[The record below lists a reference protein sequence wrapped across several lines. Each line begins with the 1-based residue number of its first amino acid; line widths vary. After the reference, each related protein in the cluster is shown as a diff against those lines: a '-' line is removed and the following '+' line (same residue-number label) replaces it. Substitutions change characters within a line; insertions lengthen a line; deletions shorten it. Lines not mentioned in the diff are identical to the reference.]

1 VWENLKLHHNNS
13 PLNNTSNL
21 TQGVSNFNT
30 WCPLRFIVEVY
41 KRNVKKKKI
50 NFKKKKLLNQTL
62 CFYCQKK
69 GERKERGIAKLK
81 SY

>member
-1 VWENLKLHHNNS
+1 MWENLKLHHNNS

-41 KRNVKKKKI
+41 KRNVKEKKI
-50 NFKKKKLLNQTL
+50 NLKKKTIDSNFVFLLSEE
-62 CFYCQKK
+62 
-69 GERKERGIAKLK
+69 GGRKEHGIAKLK
-81 SY
+81 PY